1 MYLESRFKQ
10 SIILQN
16 LTLQTIVINFNI
28 TNYTVFSN
36 PYTKILALNPVFL
49 MHIDIILQTDYF
61 STLLI

>member
-1 MYLESRFKQ
+1 MYLETRFKQ

-36 PYTKILALNPVFL
+36 PYTKNLALNPVFL
-49 MHIDIILQTDYF
+49 MHIDIILQPDYF